1 MKLLTRALL
10 GLLGVALTLL
20 IALGAAGAGA
30 WYFLSPGLPS
40 VASMQDVPLQMPL
53 RIYSRDARLIA
64 QLGEFRRIPV
74 RYDDIPEVLIDAV
87 LAAEDDRFFEHPGF
101 DYQGVVRAGINFML
115 TGQRTQGGSTITQ
128 QLARAYFL
136 TPERTFVRK
145 AKEILLALQI
155 EQAFSKEDI
164 LALYLNKIFLG
175 QRAYGI
181 AAAAEVYFGKTLDQL
196 TVAEAALLAGIPKA
210 PSQLN
215 PVSDPERAGERRAY
229 VLRRM
234 LELDFID
241 DATYESALASPVE
254 SKLHGAAVELD
265 APYIAEMVRAEM
277 VARFGAGATSEGY
290 RVTTTI
296 DSRLQGAADRALRT
310 ALLEYDRRHGYRGP
324 LDRDALDRI
333 DSELP
338 REAALQRLLD
348 AYPVHPDL
356 FPAVV
361 TGLGAD
367 NAVQFYIHDVGP
379 ATLPWTAVRWRAFVD
394 DDTVG
399 PSPATAADMVA
410 VGDVVYLLR
419 TVNRGW
425 LLAQLPAVQGAL
437 VALDPRDGATVAL
450 SGGYDFF
457 ASKFNRAVQAK
468 RQPGSSFKPF
478 VYSAALEHGFS
489 PATIIND
496 APIVFENAAPD
507 EEVWRPENNTGR
519 FYGPTRFREG
529 LVQSL
534 NLVSI
539 RVLLRTGISRAIR
552 HITPFGLPE
561 SAMPRNP
568 TMVLGSGAAAP
579 RDMAAGFAGFANG
592 GYRVDP
598 YLIERID
605 DSHGTPVFEAPIR
618 VVCAGC
624 ADEWLGDG
632 RPAPPPDGG
641 PVAASV
647 TAPAAAGTDGADG
660 VDTPAPDL
668 PRARPGQEIP
678 EYTDAAEMI
687 AQATDWRPGIDETP
701 EFLAGKNRAPRII
714 SAENDYLMY
723 DMMRD
728 VIRRGT
734 GRRALALGRSDLAG
748 KTGTSND
755 RRDAWFSGF
764 NRELVATAWV
774 GFDQERTLGNREE
787 GSRTALPM
795 WIYFMA
801 EALKGVPESP
811 LPRPSGIVTARIS
824 ASTGLLALGGT
835 PDATFELFRE
845 SDLANLGTDASEGVS
860 ADAASAPADGNEIF

>member
-1 MKLLTRALL
+1 MKFLIRAIL
-10 GLLGVALTLL
+10 GLAGVGLTLF

-30 WYFLSPGLPS
+30 WYYLSPGLPS
-40 VASMQDVPLQMPL
+40 VAAMRDVPLQMPL
-53 RIYSRDARLIA
+53 RIYSRDGRLIA
-64 QLGEFRRIPV
+64 QLGEYRRIPV
-74 RYDDIPEVLIDAV
+74 RYADIPEVLVQAV

-101 DYQGVVRAGINFML
+101 DYQGLIRAGLNFAL
-115 TGQRTQGGSTITQ
+115 TGARSQGGSTITQ

-145 AKEILLALQI
+145 AKEILLAMQI

-175 QRAYGI
+175 QRSYGI
-181 AAAAEVYFGKTLDQL
+181 AAAAEVYFGKGLNQL

-215 PVSDPERAGERRAY
+215 PVSDPERARDRRAY

-234 LELDFID
+234 LELDYID
-241 DATYESALASPVE
+241 EATYEAANASPVE
-254 SKLHGAAVELD
+254 SKLHGPAVELD

-277 VARFGAGATSEGY
+277 ASRFGPGATTEGY

-296 DSRLQGAADRALRT
+296 DSRLQGSADRALRT

-324 LDRDALDRI
+324 LERDVLGRVDPA
-333 DSELP
+333 LP
-338 REAALQRLLD
+338 REAGLQRLLD

-361 TGLGAD
+361 TALNAD
-367 NAVQFYIHDVGP
+367 ESASLYIHDVGP
-379 ATLPWTAVRWRAFVD
+379 ARLPFASLRWRAHVD

-399 PSPATAADMVA
+399 PNPTRAADMVA

-419 TVNRGW
+419 TRNRGW

-437 VALDPRDGATVAL
+437 VALDPADGATVAL

-457 ASKFNRAVQAK
+457 ASKFNRAVQAR

-478 VYSAALEHGFS
+478 VYSAALEHGFT
-489 PATIIND
+489 PATVIND
-496 APIVFENAAPD
+496 APIVFENTGTDADA
-507 EEVWRPENNTGR
+507 WRPENNTGR
-519 FYGPTRFREG
+519 FYGPTRLREG
-529 LVQSL
+529 LVESL

-552 HITPFGLPE
+552 HIEPFGLPA

-568 TMVLGSGAAAP
+568 TMALGSGAATP

-598 YLIERID
+598 YLVERIED
-605 DSHGTPVFEAPIR
+605 PRGTVIFQAPAR
-618 VVCAGC
+618 LVCRHC
-624 ADEWLGDG
+624 ADQWLDG
-632 RPAPPPDGG
+632 STPAP
-641 PVAASV
+641 ARA
-647 TAPAAAGTDGADG
+647 APAAGDALAADATTG
-660 VDTPAPDL
+660 QPG
-668 PRARPGQEIP
+668 PRARPGQELP
-678 EYTDAAEMI
+678 PYQDAAGMI
-687 AQATDWRPGIDETP
+687 SHAEAWRPGIEETP
-701 EFLAGKNRAPRII
+701 EFLSPESRAPRII
-714 SAENDYLMY
+714 TAENGYLMY

-764 NRELVATAWV
+764 NGELVATAWV
-774 GFDQERTLGNREE
+774 GFDQERGLGQREE

-801 EALKGVPESP
+801 EALQGVPESP
-811 LPRPSGIVTARIS
+811 LPRPPGIVTARIS
-824 ASTGLLALGGT
+824 ASTGLLALAGT

-845 SDLANLGTDASEGVS
+845 SDLAVLGTDS
-860 ADAASAPADGNEIF
+860 AAAPESAAGSAPATDSSEIF

>member
-1 MKLLTRALL
+1 MKLLIRAFL

-40 VASMQDVPLQMPL
+40 VGSMQDVPLQVPL
-53 RIYSRDARLIA
+53 RIYSRDGRLIA

-74 RYDDIPEVLIDAV
+74 RYADIPDVLVDAV

-101 DYQGVVRAGINFML
+101 DYQGLVRAGFNFML
-115 TGQRTQGGSTITQ
+115 TGERSQGGSTITQ

-145 AKEILLALQI
+145 AKEILLALQV

-181 AAAAEVYFGKTLDQL
+181 AAAAEVYFGKGLNQL

-215 PVSDPERAGERRAY
+215 PVSDPDRARDRRAY

-234 LELDFID
+234 LELDYID
-241 DATYESALASPVE
+241 EPAYEAALASPVE
-254 SKLHGAAVELD
+254 SKLHGPSVELD

-277 VARFGAGATSEGY
+277 VARFGPDVTSEGY

-296 DSRLQGAADRALRT
+296 DSHLQGAADRALRT
-310 ALLEYDRRHGYRGP
+310 ALLEYDRRHGFRGALERDVIGR
-324 LDRDALDRI
+324 LDPA
-333 DSELP
+333 LP

-361 TGLGAD
+361 TDLNAD
-367 NAVQFYIHDVGP
+367 NSATFYVHDVGTTTVTW
-379 ATLPWTAVRWRAFVD
+379 AGLRWRAFVD

-399 PSPATAADMVA
+399 PAPATAADMVA
-410 VGDVVYLLR
+410 EGDVVYLLR

-437 VALDPRDGATVAL
+437 VALDPQDGATVAL

-457 ASKFNRAVQAK
+457 ASKFNRAVQAR

-478 VYSAALEHGFS
+478 VYSAALENGFS
-489 PATIIND
+489 PATVIND
-496 APIVFENAAPD
+496 APIVFENAGPD

-539 RVLLRTGISRAIR
+539 RVLLRTGIGRAIR
-552 HITPFGLPE
+552 HIKPFGLPD
-561 SAMPRNP
+561 SVMPRNP

-598 YLIERID
+598 YLIERIE
-605 DSHGTPVFEAPIR
+605 DSRGAVIFDAPSKI
-618 VVCAGC
+618 VCTSC
-624 ADEWLGDG
+624 VEQWLGDA
-632 RPAPPPDGG
+632 RPTVTRESAPGSAG
-641 PVAASV
+641 
-647 TAPAAAGTDGADG
+647 AAAGG
-660 VDTPAPDL
+660 VVLTPDL

-678 EYTDAAEMI
+678 AYRDAAEMI
-687 AQATDWRPGIDETP
+687 AQAEAWRPGIDETP
-701 EFLAGKNRAPRII
+701 EFLAGDSRAPRII
-714 SAENDYLMY
+714 TAENGYLMY

-764 NRELVATAWV
+764 NQELVATSWV
-774 GFDQERTLGNREE
+774 GFDQERSLGAREE

-801 EALKGVPESP
+801 EALKGVPEAP
-811 LPRPSGIVTARIS
+811 LPRPAGIVTARIS
-824 ASTGLLALGGT
+824 ASTGLLALAGT

-845 SDLANLGTDASEGVS
+845 SDLANLGTDAVDGIS
-860 ADAASAPADGNEIF
+860 ADAAGTAATDGNEIF

>member
-1 MKLLTRALL
+1 MKLLIRAFL

-40 VASMQDVPLQMPL
+40 VASMQDVPLQVPL
-53 RIYSRDARLIA
+53 RIYSRDGRLIA

-74 RYDDIPEVLIDAV
+74 RYADIPEVLVEAV

-101 DYQGVVRAGINFML
+101 DYQGLVRAGVNFML
-115 TGQRTQGGSTITQ
+115 TGERSQGGSTITQ

-181 AAAAEVYFGKTLDQL
+181 AAAAEVYFGKGLNQL
-196 TVAEAALLAGIPKA
+196 TMAEAALLAGIPKA

-215 PVSDPERAGERRAY
+215 PVSDPERARDRRAY

-234 LELDFID
+234 LELDYID
-241 DATYESALASPVE
+241 EPAYEAALASPIE
-254 SKLHGAAVELD
+254 SKLHGPSVELD

-310 ALLEYDRRHGYRGP
+310 ALLEYDRRHGFRGSLERDVLGR
-324 LDRDALDRI
+324 LDG
-333 DSELP
+333 SLP

-361 TGLGAD
+361 TGLGDD
-367 NAVQFYIHDVGP
+367 NSATFYVHDIGT
-379 ATLPWTAVRWRAFVD
+379 ATVPWAGLRWRAFVD

-399 PSPATAADMVA
+399 PAPAAAADMVA

-437 VALDPRDGATVAL
+437 VALDPKDGATVAL

-478 VYSAALEHGFS
+478 VYSAALENGFS

-496 APIVFENAAPD
+496 APIVFENAGPD

-539 RVLLRTGISRAIR
+539 RILLRTGIGRAIR
-552 HITPFGLPE
+552 HIKPFGLPD

-598 YLIERID
+598 YLIERIED
-605 DSHGTPVFEAPIR
+605 YRGTTVFEAPGGI
-618 VVCAGC
+618 VCADC
-624 ADEWLGDG
+624 VAQWLGES
-632 RPAPPPDGG
+632 RPAVAPVSSQLVPDG
-641 PVAASV
+641 
-647 TAPAAAGTDGADG
+647 TAG
-660 VDTPAPDL
+660 L
-668 PRARPGQEIP
+668 PRAGPGQEIP
-678 EYTDAAEMI
+678 VYRDAAEMI
-687 AQATDWRPGIDETP
+687 AHAEAWRPRIDETP
-701 EFLAGKNRAPRII
+701 EFLAGDSRAPRII
-714 SAENDYLMY
+714 TAENGYLMY

-728 VIRRGT
+728 VVRRGT

-764 NRELVATAWV
+764 NHELVATAWV
-774 GFDQERTLGNREE
+774 GFDQERTLGAREE

-801 EALKGVPESP
+801 EALKGVPEAP
-811 LPRPSGIVTARIS
+811 LPRPPGIVTARIS
-824 ASTGLLALGGT
+824 ASTGLLALANT

-845 SDLANLGTDASEGVS
+845 SDLANLGTDAVGAVS
-860 ADAASAPADGNEIF
+860 TDVTGTPATDGNEIF